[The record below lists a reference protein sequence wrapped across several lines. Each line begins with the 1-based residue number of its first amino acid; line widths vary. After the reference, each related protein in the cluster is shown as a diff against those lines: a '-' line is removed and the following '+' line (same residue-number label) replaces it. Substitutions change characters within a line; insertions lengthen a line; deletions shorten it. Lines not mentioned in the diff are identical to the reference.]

1 MQRCDSLASRIEPLN
16 PDVCEYGTFVL
27 RVGFVF
33 DVEIV
38 GAAAGVGDS
47 KAPVADAAV
56 VGGYGAAG
64 EHVPVHLGEADSG
77 R

>member
-1 MQRCDSLASRIEPLN
+1 M
-16 PDVCEYGTFVL
+16 
-27 RVGFVF
+27 GFVF

-47 KAPVADAAV
+47 KAPVADATV
-56 VGGYGAAG
+56 VGGYGTAG
-64 EHVPVHLGEADSG
+64 KYVPMHLGEADGG